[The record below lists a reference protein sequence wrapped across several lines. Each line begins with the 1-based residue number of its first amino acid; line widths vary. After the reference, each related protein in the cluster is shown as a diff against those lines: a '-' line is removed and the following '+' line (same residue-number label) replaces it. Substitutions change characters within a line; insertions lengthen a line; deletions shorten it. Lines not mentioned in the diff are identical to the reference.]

1 MDLYDVFASPFTL
14 SKFEIHRE
22 PVLQMKSEFITNDI
36 FGETTKEEIFI
47 ISKMFFDQIILQ
59 HKNYVIDD
67 HQTTESSYGLFVGI
81 YSDGELNFKHIYSC
95 SYNNV
100 LDRVSWENK
109 YDDNFSIEGTF
120 FVCIDVK
127 AMYFEDY
134 DPYIDEDEDDL
145 PIRKTITESECII
158 CYENKPNMLFTECMH
173 LCVCNICD
181 IKGRFSKCPMCRT
194 QIKTN
199 NKIKLT

>member
-1 MDLYDVFASPFTL
+1 MDLYEVFSSPFTL
-14 SKFEIHRE
+14 SKFQIYRE
-22 PVLQMKSEFITNDI
+22 PIPQMKAEFITNDI

-47 ISKMFFDQIILQ
+47 LSKMYFDQLISQ
-59 HKNYVIDD
+59 YKNYIIDD
-67 HQTTESSYGLFVGI
+67 HQTTESSYSLFVGI
-81 YSDGELNFKHIYSC
+81 HCEDNDIKLKHIYSC

-120 FVCIDVK
+120 YISIDVN

-145 PIRKTITESECII
+145 PIKKTITESECII
-158 CYENKPNMLFTECMH
+158 CYENKPNMLFSECLH
-173 LCVCNICD
+173 VCVCNVCD
-181 IKGRFSKCPMCRT
+181 SKGRFSKCPMCRT
-194 QIKTN
+194 KIKN
-199 NKIKLT
+199 NKIRLT